1 LCFLTSHYRL
11 RIRLPVAGRP
21 GRFLA
26 ADPGR
31 PVPGWATVLSGW
43 PVRVIGREERT
54 MAASGNRSEA
64 PGAIR
69 AVPAEADD
77 PTWDR
82 LEDQIRW
89 YSRKSGESQRFYK
102 WLKLLE
108 IAVAAALPV
117 VAAVRSPVWVTGGLA
132 AVIVVLEGAQHV
144 YQFQEHWITYRSTA
158 EELKHERYL
167 YIAHAGPYTGDD
179 RHDQLAERL
188 EGLISQEH
196 ARWTYSHRSS
206 DHQQPGQ

>member
-1 LCFLTSHYRL
+1 
-11 RIRLPVAGRP
+11 
-21 GRFLA
+21 
-26 ADPGR
+26 
-31 PVPGWATVLSGW
+31 
-43 PVRVIGREERT
+43 
-54 MAASGNRSEA
+54 
-64 PGAIR
+64 
-69 AVPAEADD
+69 VPAED

-82 LEDQIRW
+82 LEDQIGW
-89 YSRKSGESQRFYK
+89 YSRKSREAQRLYK

-117 VAAVRSPVWVTGGLA
+117 VAAVHSPVWVTGGLA

-167 YIAHAGPYTGDD
+167 YVAQAGPYADDD
-179 RHDQLAERL
+179 RHSQLAERL
-188 EGLISQEH
+188 EGLVSQEH

-206 DHQQPGQ
+206 DHQQQGQ